1 MPEGADW
8 FYLHLQ
14 QWALCTSPPQG
25 SWCSG
30 HWQWQDCWE
39 SMRMETTFSDGW
51 LQLEIQLSVLTSRQ
65 SSLIFTEHSTLL
77 KLHFF
82 FLTKQKVFVLSM
94 MFWKE
99 VFKGMILQRKRRL
112 RQDLTLSVE
121 VTLTATSSGV
131 WCFWVVN
138 SRSNSWLSDDFDKLC
153 LPMTAKCTSRIL
165 MVVVSLFIIFLKY
178 LVLPVFCSSQMI
190 IPIPTF
196 GVSPSILLVFQA
208 L

>member
-1 MPEGADW
+1 
-8 FYLHLQ
+8 
-14 QWALCTSPPQG
+14 
-25 SWCSG
+25 
-30 HWQWQDCWE
+30 
-39 SMRMETTFSDGW
+39 MRMETTFSDGW

-131 WCFWVVN
+131 
-138 SRSNSWLSDDFDKLC
+138 
-153 LPMTAKCTSRIL
+153 
-165 MVVVSLFIIFLKY
+165 
-178 LVLPVFCSSQMI
+178 
-190 IPIPTF
+190 
-196 GVSPSILLVFQA
+196 
-208 L
+208 